1 MTTTV
6 SSARTNVDEVALDLV
21 FQLMAGTYRS
31 PSEALRTDLGSGAFP
46 AALAALADRLD
57 LPAPELAR
65 PPWATLQAS
74 YVDLFVSSA
83 SGVAAPPYVGYAID
97 DELMGPSTQLLGAA
111 FADHGIALQDDWH
124 DLPDHVAAVAEGG
137 LHLVRAGRA
146 QAAFDLLEG
155 FVAPWFERFASAIAT
170 KDVSSFYGPVS
181 RFLHDAIREVTR
193 ETRS

>member
-1 MTTTV
+1 MTTTAP
-6 SSARTNVDEVALDLV
+6 SARTNVDEVALDLV

-31 PSEALRTDLGSGAFP
+31 PSEALRSDVDSGAFGEAV
-46 AALAALADRLD
+46 AALAAMLD
-57 LPAPELAR
+57 LPAPELAT

-74 YVDLFVSSA
+74 YVDLFVSSG

-137 LHLVRAGRA
+137 LHLVRTGRA

-155 FVAPWFERFASAIAT
+155 FVAPWFERFSGGIAA